1 MCSLKMN
8 NENRRA
14 FWRAFIIT
22 LILLSAVIFTFL
34 GSAKAYAAVRKN
46 AFGESTA
53 AVEII
58 NDENGRY
65 VRIFDY
71 VIGRD
76 E

>member
-1 MCSLKMN
+1 MCRLKKN
-8 NENRRA
+8 NENSRA

-22 LILLSAVIFTFL
+22 LILLLAVIFTFL

-46 AFGESTA
+46 AFDEITS

-58 NDENGRY
+58 NGENGRY
-65 VRIFDY
+65 VRMFDY
-71 VIGRD
+71 VIGRG